1 MDIVF
6 YFRLAIH
13 YISQNDA
20 MACHMQYSFWF
31 ELGKSLVI
39 EGQVLLLDM
48 SLALFRPM
56 TFRQ

>member
-1 MDIVF
+1 MDTVF
-6 YFRLAIH
+6 HFRLHIH

-31 ELGKSLVI
+31 LLCKSLVI
-39 EGQVLLLDM
+39 EGQVQLLDM
-48 SLALFRPM
+48 SLALFRSM